1 MLENAA
7 HEHFLLR
14 YSVEIEDKP
23 IHHHSQTSVLSFFDE
38 NNKIISVTRL
48 GFVTKEE
55 IYSLIEKK
63 EIVNLDSSYVK
74 NFSLSEYRMQQALGD
89 ETRIAFKNF
98 SAKKAFFDCDEEV
111 DFSHSEFD
119 GGKTNFESAAF
130 GNGNINFSNSIF
142 LQGDVSFKKVKFGD
156 GNLNFQSTR
165 FSNGVVSFHNTN
177 FGAGDVNFRDVNFG
191 DGNVD
196 FKNSIFGDGEVD
208 FKFSKFGKGEVTF
221 ERTCFGK
228 GHKDF
233 KNVEFGGGKIDF
245 KRIDF
250 NEGNVSFDGVEFGD
264 GKVSFMSSTFGEG
277 IKLFERADFAKGEVQ
292 FDKVN
297 FGTGS
302 VNFNKARAENITFR
316 GCHLNCYVD
325 LRFEHCT
332 LVDLSN
338 TIVRDILD
346 VKPESEKVVILK
358 MKFVDMRILG
368 RIFIDWRSNDVKELI
383 YNQVKTSLFQKSEQ
397 FRILKENFHINGQY
411 EDEDAAYLEFKRC
424 ESKASLANALQ
435 ENKRNAIWAY
445 PTYYFQKY
453 VFDFIGRYATAP
465 TRVLA
470 NCFVAIGVYGL
481 VYFLMT
487 HFLFDVG
494 HVSSS
499 LPTQLGHVT
508 GFSNCIYYSAITF
521 FTIGYGDY
529 FPEGLL
535 KLFAVF
541 EGFSG
546 VFLMSYFTVAF
557 VRKILR

>member
-1 MLENAA
+1 MLESAA

-14 YSVEIEDKP
+14 YSVTIEDKP
-23 IHHHSQTSVLSFFDE
+23 IRNRSQTAVLSFFDK
-38 NNKIISVTRL
+38 NHKIFLVTRL
-48 GFVTKEE
+48 GLVTKEE
-55 IYSLIEKK
+55 LYSLIEKK
-63 EIVNLDSSYVK
+63 ETINLDYSYVN
-74 NFSLSEYRMQQALGD
+74 NFSLAEYRTEKALDD
-89 ETRIAFKNF
+89 ESLIVFKNF
-98 SAKKAFFDCDEEV
+98 SAKRAFFDCDEEV

-119 GGKTNFESAAF
+119 GERTNFESAIF
-130 GNGNINFSNSIF
+130 GNGNIIFSNCNF
-142 LQGDVSFKKVKFGD
+142 LKGDVNFKKVKFGD

-165 FSNGVVSFHNTN
+165 FSNGVVCFHNTN

-196 FKNSIFGDGEVD
+196 FKNAIFGDGEVD
-208 FKFSKFGKGEVTF
+208 FKYSKFGKGEVTF
-221 ERTCFGK
+221 ERTCFGE

-250 NEGNVSFDGVEFGD
+250 GEGNVSFDGVEFGD
-264 GKVSFMSSTFGEG
+264 GKVSFLSSTFGDG

-292 FDKVN
+292 FDRVN

-302 VNFNKARAENITFR
+302 VNFNKALAENISFR

-346 VKPESEKVVILK
+346 VKPENEKVVILK

-368 RIFIDWRSNDVKELI
+368 KIFIDWRSNDVKGLI

-397 FRILKENFHINGQY
+397 FRVLKENFHSNGQY

-424 ESKASLANALQ
+424 ESKANLADAIHQKKGNAV
-435 ENKRNAIWAY
+435 WAY
-445 PTYYFQKY
+445 PYYYFQKY
-453 VFDFIGRYATAP
+453 VFDFVGRYATAP

-470 NCFVAIGVYGL
+470 NCFVAVGIYGFIF
-481 VYFLMT
+481 FLMT
-487 HFLFDVG
+487 NYFFG
-494 HVSSS
+494 
-499 LPTQLGHVT
+499 LGHVASAIPSQ
-508 GFSNCIYYSAITF
+508 FSHVNEFWNCMYYSAITF

-529 FPEGLL
+529 FPEGIL
-535 KLFAVF
+535 KLFAAF